1 MILSNRKN
9 IVKIQLLFFA
19 LVIILFCS
27 LVLALPR
34 ISIPLSLAYIL
45 SLALTPIVES
55 LMGFRLSKSMAILV
69 IFIVLAVLI
78 GLPMFKLI
86 PLLSAESQNFHNIVP
101 RIESYIIQQFQFVR
115 EFVKMKTGHE
125 IGDAYVYQG
134 LTELQDWSAGFVVR
148 IPNYIANIMEWI
160 FLVPFF
166 TFFIIR
172 DSESFKRTLLS
183 FTPNVIFERFY
194 YVIHV
199 FNRQLGNYFFAKF
212 VEAVIVGGIITLGL
226 LLLDIKYAVVLG
238 FVAGLTN
245 IVPYVGPF
253 LGVIPAVVLGMLEYG
268 MTSPTMGAIVT
279 LYAIANVVDIF
290 FVFPF
295 LVSKIVNLHPML
307 VAVSVIVGSHY
318 MGITGMVISIPVV
331 AAIKLIIT
339 EIYNEIYTER
349 SR

>member
-9 IVKIQLLFFA
+9 ITNIQLIFFVA
-19 LVIILFCS
+19 IIVLFCT

-45 SLALTPIVES
+45 SLALSPIVSS
-55 LMGFRLSKSMAILV
+55 LMALRLSKTLSTLL
-69 IFIVLAVLI
+69 IFIVLAILI
-78 GLPMFKLI
+78 GFPLFKMI
-86 PLLSAESQNFHNIVP
+86 PLLTAESQNVQNLIP
-101 RIESYIIQQFQFVR
+101 KIEQYIIQQFQLVR
-115 EFVKMKTGHE
+115 EFIKLKTGHE
-125 IGDAYVYQG
+125 IGDAYIYQG
-134 LTELQDWSAGFVVR
+134 LEQLQTWSAGIVVHL
-148 IPNYIANIMEWI
+148 PNYIANLMEWI

-172 DSESFKRTLLS
+172 DSDAFKNTLLS
-183 FTPNVIFERFY
+183 FTPNSIFERFY

-212 VEAVIVGGIITLGL
+212 VEAVIVGGIITIGL
-226 LLLDIKYAVVLG
+226 LMMDIKYAVILG
-238 FVAGLTN
+238 FIAGLTN

-253 LGVIPAVVLGMLEYG
+253 IGVVPAVILGMLEYG
-268 MTSPTMGAIVT
+268 MSSPTMGAIIM

-295 LVSKIVNLHPML
+295 LVSKIVNLHPMI

-349 SR
+349 SK

>member
-9 IVKIQLLFFA
+9 INKIQLIYFVS
-19 LVIILFCS
+19 VIVLFCT

-45 SLALTPIVES
+45 SLALTPIVTS
-55 LMGFRLSKSMAILV
+55 LMALRMSKTMATLF
-69 IFIVLAVLI
+69 IFIVLGFLVGWPLVKMI
-78 GLPMFKLI
+78 PM
-86 PLLSAESQNFHNIVP
+86 LSTESQNFQDIIP
-101 RIESYIIQQFQFVR
+101 KIEQYIILQFQYLR
-115 EFVKMKTGHE
+115 EFVKLKTGHE

-134 LTELQDWSAGFVVR
+134 LQELQNWSTSAVVR
-148 IPNYIANIMEWI
+148 IPNILANLMEWI

-172 DSESFKRTLLS
+172 DSDSFKKTLLNS
-183 FTPNVIFERFY
+183 TPNMIFERFY

-199 FNRQLGNYFFAKF
+199 FNRQLGNYFFAKL
-212 VEAVIVGGIITLGL
+212 VEAIIVGGIITTGL
-226 LLLDIKYAVVLG
+226 LIMDIKYAVILG

-253 LGVIPAVVLGMLEYG
+253 IGVVPAIILGMLEHG
-268 MTSPTMGAIVT
+268 MTSPTMGAILM
-279 LYAIANVVDIF
+279 LYAVANAVDVF

-295 LVSKIVNLHPML
+295 LVSKIVNLHPMI

-331 AAIKLIIT
+331 AAIKLIVT

>member
-1 MILSNRKN
+1 MIFSDRKN
-9 IVKIQLLFFA
+9 ITKIQLVFF
-19 LVIILFCS
+19 VSIIVLFCS

-34 ISIPLSLAYIL
+34 ISIPLSIAYIL
-45 SLALTPIVES
+45 SLALTPIVS
-55 LMGFRLSKSMAILV
+55 ALMAVRLSKTMATVFIFIILAIL
-69 IFIVLAVLI
+69 IGWPLAKI
-78 GLPMFKLI
+78 I
-86 PLLSAESQNFHNIVP
+86 PILSNESQNFQNVIP
-101 RIESYIIQQFQFVR
+101 KIEQYVIQQFQFVR
-115 EFVKMKTGHE
+115 EFVKLKTGHE
-125 IGDAYVYQG
+125 IGDVYVYQG
-134 LTELQDWSAGFVVR
+134 LEELQQWSTGFVVK
-148 IPNYIANIMEWI
+148 IPNYLANLMEWL

-172 DSESFKRTLLS
+172 DSDSFKKTLLS
-183 FTPNVIFERFY
+183 FTPNMIFERFY

-212 VEAVIVGGIITLGL
+212 VEAVIVGGIITIGL
-226 LLLDIKYAVVLG
+226 LMMDIKYAVILG

-245 IVPYVGPF
+245 IVPYLGPF
-253 LGVIPAVVLGMLEYG
+253 LGVIPAIVLAMLEYG
-268 MTSPTMGAIVT
+268 MTSPTMGAILI
-279 LYAIANVVDIF
+279 LYSVANVVDIF

-295 LVSKIVNLHPML
+295 LVSKIVNLHPMI

-349 SR
+349 SK